1 MQAAAI
7 VLSLR
12 LDSEYWNGVCVQLSA
27 LNPTPSR
34 RVHRIIFPVA
44 GMRTY
49 FLWLSVSVMPCD
61 DTLKCTTVAV
71 GGEAA
76 VRVSEM
82 ALEMAWGPV
91 KDSISTELM

>member
-1 MQAAAI
+1 MQAAAF

-12 LDSEYWNGVCVQLSA
+12 LDSEYRNGVCVQLYA
-27 LNPTPSR
+27 LNPTPSWR
-34 RVHRIIFPVA
+34 LHWIIFPVA

-82 ALEMAWGPV
+82 ALEMA
-91 KDSISTELM
+91 

>member
-1 MQAAAI
+1 MQLNLSKLYKALLI
-7 VLSLR
+7 PILFYYIQLHWCSEQYGELNLVL
-12 LDSEYWNGVCVQLSA
+12 EE
-27 LNPTPSR
+27 
-34 RVHRIIFPVA
+34 
-44 GMRTY
+44 MRTY

-76 VRVSEM
+76 VSVSEM
-82 ALEMAWGPV
+82 ALAMAWGPV